1 MRNALLYFLF
11 IITGLLFLGRL
22 FYLQV
27 VEDSVKHQ
35 SESNAYKRQRVY
47 PERGHIYDRNQQ
59 LLVANQ
65 PSYDLMVI
73 PRKVKPFDTLQL
85 CDLLTIDKERLLK
98 QLKKARRYSPRL
110 PSPVVA
116 QMSKIEYAS
125 LQEKIRK
132 FTGFYIQKR
141 SARDYQTAIGANVLG
156 YIAEVTP
163 QKVKNNPYYQSGDL
177 YGKSGVEKSY
187 EKILRGKKGV
197 EYIQK
202 DKFNRDI
209 GSYKSGTLDTLPQN
223 GKDITITIDAVL
235 QQYGEE
241 LMVNKRGGIIAIEP
255 STGEILSLVSA
266 PSYNPALLVGRQRS
280 KNFTKLYLDSIA
292 KPLYDRGVQGEY
304 PPGSPFKLLNAL
316 IGLEEGVID
325 DRTRVT
331 CRHGLHYGAKKP
343 FGCHCDFGASN
354 DLNKAIFA
362 SCNAYFGK
370 TYLKILDKYPTATIG
385 LKHWSEHAKSFGLG
399 KYLDN
404 DLSVGNKGR
413 IPDDKYYNSW
423 YGKNKVYSTFTISNS
438 IGQGEVLTT
447 PIQLANMTAAI
458 ANRGYYYTPHIV
470 KDIKGESIAEKF
482 TTKRVTT
489 ISPEHFEPVIQGM
502 YDVYE
507 KNGGTGYYA
516 RVNGIEICGKTGTS
530 EVYGKIDGV
539 RTQLDDHSIF
549 VAFAPK
555 DNPKIAIAVFVEHGF
570 WGSRWAAP
578 MASLM
583 IEKYLKGTISRKDME
598 VRMLNGSLQHVYD
611 SFISGEPF
619 EINRKRPR
627 Q

>member
-1 MRNALLYFLF
+1 MRNALLYILV
-11 IITGLLFLGRL
+11 IITGLLFIGRL

-27 VEDSVKHQ
+27 YDDSFKHQ
-35 SESNAYKRQRVY
+35 SESNAYKRMRVY

-85 CDLLTIDKERLLK
+85 CDLLTIDKEKLIK
-98 QLKKARRYSPRL
+98 QLNKARRYSPRL

-132 FTGFYIQKR
+132 FKGFYIQKR
-141 SARDYQTAIGANVLG
+141 SARDYQTSIGANVLG

-187 EKILRGKKGV
+187 EKILRGNKGV
-197 EYIQK
+197 KYIQK

-209 GSYKSGTLDTLPQN
+209 GSYKNGTLDTLPQN

-325 DRTRVT
+325 EATRVT

-343 FGCHCDFGASN
+343 FGCHCNFGISN

-385 LKHWSEHAKSFGLG
+385 LKHWSDHAKSFGLG
-399 KYLDN
+399 NYLDN

-470 KDIKGESIAEKF
+470 KNIKGDTLPKKF

-489 ISPEHFEPVIQGM
+489 ISPKHFEPVIQGM

-583 IEKYLKGTISRKDME
+583 IEKYLKGTISRKDLE
-598 VRMLNGSLQHVYD
+598 IKMLNGSLENVYD
-611 SFISGEPF
+611 SYISGEPF

-627 Q
+627 

>member
-1 MRNALLYFLF
+1 MRNALLYFLV
-11 IITGLLFLGRL
+11 IITGLLFVGRL

-27 VEDSVKHQ
+27 VEDSFKHQ

>member
-1 MRNALLYFLF
+1 MRNALLYLLV
-11 IITGLLFLGRL
+11 IITGLLFVGRL

-27 VEDSVKHQ
+27 VEDSFKNQ
-35 SESNAYKRQRVY
+35 SESNAYKRERVY

-85 CDLLTIDKERLLK
+85 CDLLDIDKEKLIK

-132 FTGFYIQKR
+132 FPGFYIQKR

-163 QKVKNNPYYQSGDL
+163 QKVKMNPYYQSGDL

-187 EKILRGKKGV
+187 EKTLRGEKGV
-197 EYIQK
+197 KYIQK

-209 GSYKSGTLDTLPQN
+209 GSYKNGTLDTLPKN

-325 DRTRVT
+325 ENTRVT

-343 FGCHCDFGASN
+343 FGCHCNFGSSN

-385 LKHWSEHAKSFGLG
+385 LKHWSDHAKSFGLG
-399 KYLDN
+399 KYLGN

-470 KDIKGESIAEKF
+470 KNIKGDTLPKKF

-583 IEKYLKGTISRKDME
+583 IEKYLKGTISRKDLE
-598 VRMLNGSLQHVYD
+598 VKMLDGSLKHVYD

-627 Q
+627 

>member
-1 MRNALLYFLF
+1 MRNALLYILV
-11 IITGLLFLGRL
+11 IITGLLFIGRL

-27 VEDSVKHQ
+27 YDDSFKHQ
-35 SESNAYKRQRVY
+35 SESNAYKRMRVY

-85 CDLLTIDKERLLK
+85 CDLLTIDKEKLIK
-98 QLKKARRYSPRL
+98 QLNKARRYSPRL

-132 FTGFYIQKR
+132 FKGFYIQKR
-141 SARDYQTAIGANVLG
+141 SARDYQTSIGANVLG

-187 EKILRGKKGV
+187 EKILRGNKGV
-197 EYIQK
+197 KYIQK

-209 GSYKSGTLDTLPQN
+209 GSYKNGTLDTLPQN

-325 DRTRVT
+325 EATRVT

-343 FGCHCDFGASN
+343 FGCHCNFGISN

-385 LKHWSEHAKSFGLG
+385 LKHWSDHAKSFGLG
-399 KYLDN
+399 NYLDN

-458 ANRGYYYTPHIV
+458 ANRGFYYTPHIV
-470 KDIKGESIAEKF
+470 KNIKGDTLPKKF

-583 IEKYLKGTISRKDME
+583 IEKYLKGTISRKDLE
-598 VRMLNGSLQHVYD
+598 IKMLNGSLENVYD
-611 SFISGEPF
+611 SYISGEPF
-619 EINRKRPR
+619 KINRNRAR
-627 Q
+627 

>member
-1 MRNALLYFLF
+1 MRNALLYLLV
-11 IITGLLFLGRL
+11 IITGLLFIGRL

-27 VEDSVKHQ
+27 VDDSFKLQ
-35 SESNAYKRQRVY
+35 SESNAYKRLRVY

-85 CDLLTIDKERLLK
+85 CDLLAIDKEKLIK

-141 SARDYQTAIGANVLG
+141 SARDYQTSIGANVLG

-163 QKVKNNPYYQSGDL
+163 AKVKSNPYYQSGDL

-187 EKILRGKKGV
+187 EKTLRGKKGV
-197 EYIQK
+197 KYLQK

-209 GSYKSGTLDTLPQN
+209 GSYKNGTLDTIPEN

-241 LMVNKRGGIIAIEP
+241 LMANKRGGIIAIEP
-255 STGEILSLVSA
+255 SSGEILSLVSA
-266 PSYNPALLVGRQRS
+266 PSYNPARLVGRQRS
-280 KNFTKLYLDSIA
+280 KNYTELYLDSIA
-292 KPLYDRGVQGEY
+292 KPLFDRSLQGQY

-316 IGLEEGVID
+316 IALEEGVVNEN
-325 DRTRVT
+325 TRVT
-331 CRHGLHYGAKKP
+331 CRYGLHYGARKP
-343 FGCHCDFGASN
+343 FGCHCPFGASN
-354 DLNKAIFA
+354 DLNRAIFE

-370 TYLKILDKYPTATIG
+370 TYLNILNKYPNATIG
-385 LKHWSEHAKSFGLG
+385 VQKWSEHAKSFGLG
-399 KYLDN
+399 NYLNN
-404 DLSVGNKGR
+404 DLSVGNKGL
-413 IPDDKYYNSW
+413 IPDSTYYIRHRK
-423 YGKNKVYSTFTISNS
+423 GRLRSTYIISNS
-438 IGQGEVLTT
+438 IGQGEVQTT

-458 ANRGYYYTPHIV
+458 ANRGFYYTPHIV
-470 KDIKGESIAEKF
+470 KNIKGDTLPKKF

-489 ISPEHFEPVIQGM
+489 ISPKHFEPVIQGM

-507 KNGGTGYYA
+507 EPRGTGY
-516 RVNGIEICGKTGTS
+516 RSRINGIEICGKTGTS

-555 DNPKIAIAVFVEHGF
+555 DNPKIAIAVFVEHAYYG
-570 WGSRWAAP
+570 GRWAAP
-578 MASLM
+578 IASLM
-583 IEKYLKGTISRKDME
+583 IEKYLKGTISRKDLE

-611 SFISGEPF
+611 SYISGEPF
-619 EINRKRPR
+619 EINGKRPR
-627 Q
+627 

>member
-1 MRNALLYFLF
+1 MRNALLYILV
-11 IITGLLFLGRL
+11 IITGLLFIGRL

-27 VEDSVKHQ
+27 FDDSFKHQ
-35 SESNAYKRQRVY
+35 SESNAYKRMRVY

-85 CDLLTIDKERLLK
+85 CDLLTIDKENLIR

-125 LQEKIRK
+125 LQERIRK
-132 FTGFYIQKR
+132 FPGFYIQKR
-141 SARDYQTAIGANVLG
+141 SARDYQTSIGANVLG

-163 QKVKNNPYYQSGDL
+163 QKVKSNPYYQSGDL

-187 EKILRGKKGV
+187 EKTLRGKKGV
-197 EYIQK
+197 KYIQK

-209 GSYKSGTLDTLPQN
+209 GSYKNGTLDTIPEN
-223 GKDITITIDAVL
+223 GKDITITIDAIL

-325 DRTRVT
+325 ENTRVT

-343 FGCHCDFGASN
+343 FGCHCNFGASN

-370 TYLKILDKYPTATIG
+370 TYLKILDKYPTATLG
-385 LKHWSEHAKSFGLG
+385 LKHWSDHAKSFGLG
-399 KYLDN
+399 EYLNN

-470 KDIKGESIAEKF
+470 KNIKGDTLPKKF

-489 ISPEHFEPVIQGM
+489 ISPQHFEPVVQGM
-502 YDVYE
+502 FDVYE

-516 RVNGIEICGKTGTS
+516 RVNGIDICGKTGTS

-583 IEKYLKGTISRKDME
+583 IEKYLKGTISRKDLE
-598 VRMLNGSLQHVYD
+598 VRMLEGSLEDVYE
-611 SFISGEPF
+611 SYISGEPF
-619 EINRKRPR
+619 KINRNRPR
-627 Q
+627 

>member
-1 MRNALLYFLF
+1 MRKALLYILV
-11 IITGLLFLGRL
+11 IITGILFVGRL
-22 FYLQV
+22 FYLQIFD
-27 VEDSVKHQ
+27 DSFKHQ
-35 SESNAYKRQRVY
+35 SESNAYKRMRIY
-47 PERGHIYDRNQQ
+47 PERGHIYDRNQK

-73 PRKVKPFDTLQL
+73 PRNVKPFDSLVL
-85 CDLLTIDKERLLK
+85 CDLLDIRKDDLIKRLN
-98 QLKKARRYSPRL
+98 KARHYSPRL

-116 QMSKIEYAS
+116 QLSKIEYAS

-132 FTGFYIQKR
+132 FKGFYIQKR
-141 SARDYQTAIGANVLG
+141 SSRDYQTPIGANVLG

-163 QKVKNNPYYQSGDL
+163 QQVKKNPYYQSGDL

-187 EKILRGKKGV
+187 EKELRGVKGV
-197 EYIQK
+197 KYIQK

-209 GSYKSGTLDTLPQN
+209 GSYKNGVLDTLPRN
-223 GKDITITIDAVL
+223 GSDITITIDAVL
-235 QQYGEE
+235 QEYGEQ

-255 STGEILSLVSA
+255 SSGEILSLVSA

-292 KPLYDRGVQGEY
+292 KPLFDRSLQGQY
-304 PPGSPFKLLNAL
+304 PPGSPFKLMNAL
-316 IGLEEGVID
+316 IGLEEGVINEN
-325 DRTRVT
+325 TRVT
-331 CRHGLHYGAKKP
+331 CRHGLHYGARKP
-343 FGCHCDFGASN
+343 FGCHCPFGASN

-370 TYLKILDKYPTATIG
+370 TYLNILNKYSTAGIG
-385 LKHWSEHAKSFGLG
+385 VHKWSEHVKSFGLG
-399 KYLDN
+399 NYLNN

-413 IPDDKYYNSW
+413 IPDSIYYNSR
-423 YGKNKVYSTFTISNS
+423 YGYNRLRSTYIISNS
-438 IGQGEVLTT
+438 IGQGEVETT

-458 ANRGYYYTPHIV
+458 ANRGFYYTPHIV
-470 KDIKGESIAEKF
+470 KNIKGQKLDEKF

-489 ISPEHFEPVIQGM
+489 ISPQHFEPVIQGM

-507 KNGGTGYYA
+507 KPGGTGYYA
-516 RVNGIEICGKTGTS
+516 RINDIEICGKTGTS
-530 EVYGKIDGV
+530 EVYGLIDGV

-555 DNPKIAIAVFVEHGF
+555 DDPKIAIAVFVEHGF

-583 IEKYLKGTISRKDME
+583 IEKYLKGTISRKDLE
-598 VRMLNGSLQHVYD
+598 TKMLDGSLQHVYD

-627 Q
+627 

>member
-1 MRNALLYFLF
+1 MRNALLYILV
-11 IITGLLFLGRL
+11 IITGLLFVGRL
-22 FYLQV
+22 FYLQI
-27 VEDSVKHQ
+27 VEDSFKNQ
-35 SESNAYKRQRVY
+35 SESNAYKRERVY

-73 PRKVKPFDTLQL
+73 PRKVKSFDTLQL
-85 CDLLTIDKERLLK
+85 CDLLSIDKEKLIK
-98 QLKKARRYSPRL
+98 QLHKARRYSPRL
-110 PSPVVA
+110 PSSVVA

-132 FTGFYIQKR
+132 FKGFYIQKR
-141 SARDYQTAIGANVLG
+141 SARDYQTSIGANVLG
-156 YIAEVTP
+156 YISEVTP
-163 QKVKNNPYYQSGDL
+163 QKVKKNPYYQSGDL
-177 YGKSGVEKSY
+177 YGNSGVEKY
-187 EKILRGKKGV
+187 YVKTLRGVKGV
-197 EYIQK
+197 RYIQK

-209 GSYKSGTLDTLPQN
+209 GSYKNGTLDTLPQN
-223 GKDITITIDAVL
+223 GKDITITIDAIL

-280 KNFTKLYLDSIA
+280 KNFTKRYYDSIA

-304 PPGSPFKLLNAL
+304 PPGSPLKLLNAL

-325 DRTRVT
+325 ENSRVT

-343 FGCHCDFGASN
+343 FGCHCNFGASN

-385 LKHWSEHAKSFGLG
+385 LKHWSDHAKSFGLG
-399 KYLDN
+399 KYLNN

-470 KDIKGESIAEKF
+470 KNIKGDTLPKKF

-502 YDVYE
+502 FDVYE

-583 IEKYLKGTISRKDME
+583 IEKYLKGTISRKDLE
-598 VRMLNGSLQHVYD
+598 VRMLNGSLKDVYD
-611 SFISGEPF
+611 SYISGEPF
-619 EINRKRPR
+619 KINRNRAR
-627 Q
+627 

>member
-1 MRNALLYFLF
+1 MRNALLYILV
-11 IITGLLFLGRL
+11 IITGLLFIGRL

-27 VEDSVKHQ
+27 INESFKNQ
-35 SESNAYKRQRVY
+35 SESNAYKRERAY

-85 CDLLTIDKERLLK
+85 CDLLAIDKEKLIK

-132 FTGFYIQKR
+132 FKGFYIQKR
-141 SARDYQTAIGANVLG
+141 STRDYQTSIGANVLG
-156 YIAEVTP
+156 YIAEVN
-163 QKVKNNPYYQSGDL
+163 QKKVKNDPYYQSGDL
-177 YGKSGVEKSY
+177 YGRSGVEKYY
-187 EKILRGKKGV
+187 EKTLRGKKGV
-197 EYIQK
+197 KYIQK
-202 DKFNRDI
+202 DKFNRGI
-209 GSYKSGTLDTLPQN
+209 GSYKNGTLDTLPEI

-255 STGEILSLVSA
+255 SSGEILSLVSA
-266 PSYNPALLVGRQRS
+266 PSYNPALLLGRQRS
-280 KNFTKLYLDSIA
+280 KNFTKLYLDSIS
-292 KPLYDRGVQGEY
+292 KPLFDRSLQGQY

-316 IGLEEGVID
+316 IALEEGVVD
-325 DRTRVT
+325 ENTRVT
-331 CRHGLHYGAKKP
+331 CRHGLHYGARKP
-343 FGCHCDFGASN
+343 FGCHCPFGTSN
-354 DLNKAIFA
+354 NLNRAIFE

-370 TYLKILDKYPTATIG
+370 TYLNILNKYPNASIG
-385 LKHWSEHAKSFGLG
+385 VQKWSEHAKSFGLG
-399 KYLDN
+399 KYLNN
-404 DLSVGNKGR
+404 DLSVGKSGR
-413 IPDDKYYNSW
+413 IPDSAYYKRR
-423 YGKNKVYSTFTISNS
+423 YKKLFSTFIISNS
-438 IGQGEVLTT
+438 IGQGEVETT

-489 ISPEHFEPVIQGM
+489 ISPEHFDPVIQGM
-502 YDVYE
+502 FDVYE
-507 KNGGTGYYA
+507 KPRGTGY
-516 RVNGIEICGKTGTS
+516 RSRIKGIEICGKTGTS
-530 EVYGKIDGV
+530 EVYAKIDGV

-570 WGSRWAAP
+570 WGGRWAAP
-578 MASLM
+578 IASLM
-583 IEKYLKGTISRKDME
+583 IEKYLKGTVSRKDLE
-598 VRMLNGSLQHVYD
+598 IRMLNGSLQDVYD
-611 SFISGEPF
+611 SYISGEPF
-619 EINRKRPR
+619 KINRNRPR
-627 Q
+627 

>member
-1 MRNALLYFLF
+1 MRNALLYLLV
-11 IITGLLFLGRL
+11 IITGLLFVGRL

-27 VEDSVKHQ
+27 IEDSFKHQ
-35 SESNAYKRQRVY
+35 SESNAYKRERVY

-85 CDLLTIDKERLLK
+85 CDLLEIDKEKLIK
-98 QLKKARRYSPRL
+98 QLNKARRYSPRL

-132 FTGFYIQKR
+132 FKGFYIQKR
-141 SARDYQTAIGANVLG
+141 SARDYQTSIGANVLG

-163 QKVKNNPYYQSGDL
+163 QKVKKNPYYQSGDL

-187 EKILRGKKGV
+187 EKILRGEKGV
-197 EYIQK
+197 RYVQK

-209 GSYKSGTLDTLPQN
+209 GSYKNGTLDTLPKN

-325 DRTRVT
+325 ENTRVT

-343 FGCHCDFGASN
+343 FGCHCNFGSSN
-354 DLNKAIFA
+354 NLNKAIFA

-385 LKHWSEHAKSFGLG
+385 LKHWSDHAKSFGLG
-399 KYLDN
+399 KYLNN

-470 KDIKGESIAEKF
+470 KNIKGDTLPKKF
-482 TTKRVTT
+482 TTKRITT

-516 RVNGIEICGKTGTS
+516 RVKGIDICGKTGTS

-583 IEKYLKGTISRKDME
+583 IEKYLKGTISRKDLE
-598 VRMLNGSLQHVYD
+598 VKMLNGSLESVYD

-627 Q
+627 

>member
-1 MRNALLYFLF
+1 MRNALLYLLVV
-11 IITGLLFLGRL
+11 ITGLLFVGRL

-27 VEDSVKHQ
+27 VEDSFKNQ
-35 SESNAYKRQRVY
+35 SESNAYKRERVY

-85 CDLLTIDKERLLK
+85 CDLLAIDKEKLIK

-110 PSPVVA
+110 PSSVVA

-132 FTGFYIQKR
+132 FPGFYIQKR
-141 SARDYQTAIGANVLG
+141 SARDYQTSIGANVLG

-163 QKVKNNPYYQSGDL
+163 QKVKNNSYYQSGDL

-187 EKILRGKKGV
+187 EKTLRGEKGV
-197 EYIQK
+197 RYVQK

-209 GSYKSGTLDTLPQN
+209 GSYKNGTLDTLPKN

-325 DRTRVT
+325 ENTRVT

-343 FGCHCDFGASN
+343 FGCHCNFGSSN
-354 DLNKAIFA
+354 NLNKAIFA

-385 LKHWSEHAKSFGLG
+385 LKHWSDHAKSFGLG
-399 KYLDN
+399 KYLNN

-470 KDIKGESIAEKF
+470 KNIKGDTLPKKF
-482 TTKRVTT
+482 TTKRITT

-507 KNGGTGYYA
+507 KNGGTGYFA
-516 RVNGIEICGKTGTS
+516 RVKGIDICGKTGTS

-583 IEKYLKGTISRKDME
+583 IEKYLKGTISRKDLE
-598 VRMLNGSLQHVYD
+598 VRMLNGSLESVYD

-619 EINRKRPR
+619 EINRKRAR
-627 Q
+627 

>member
-1 MRNALLYFLF
+1 MRNALLYILVV
-11 IITGLLFLGRL
+11 ITGLLFVGRL
-22 FYLQV
+22 FYLQI
-27 VEDSVKHQ
+27 VEDSFKDQ
-35 SESNAYKRQRVY
+35 SESNAYKRERLY

-73 PRKVKPFDTLQL
+73 PRKVKPFDTMQL
-85 CDLLTIDKERLLK
+85 CDLLAIDKEKLIK

-110 PSPVVA
+110 PSSVVA

-132 FTGFYIQKR
+132 FKGFYIQKR
-141 SARDYQTAIGANVLG
+141 SARDYQTSIGANVLG
-156 YIAEVTP
+156 YIAEVN
-163 QKVKNNPYYQSGDL
+163 QKKIMDDPYYQSGDL
-177 YGKSGVEKSY
+177 YGKSGVEQSY
-187 EKILRGKKGV
+187 EEILRGKKGV

-209 GSYKSGTLDTLPQN
+209 GSYKNGTLDTLPEN
-223 GKDITITIDAVL
+223 GKDIAITIDAVL
-235 QQYGEE
+235 QQYGEQ

-280 KNFTKLYLDSIA
+280 KNFNKLYLDSVA
-292 KPLYDRGVQGEY
+292 KPLFDRSLQGQY

-316 IGLEEGVID
+316 IALEEGVVNES
-325 DRTRVT
+325 TRVT
-331 CRHGLHYGAKKP
+331 CRHGLHYGARRP
-343 FGCHCDFGASN
+343 FGCHCPFGTSN
-354 DLNKAIFA
+354 NLNRAIFE

-370 TYLKILDKYPTATIG
+370 TYLNILNKYPNANIG
-385 LKHWSEHAKSFGLG
+385 VQKWSEHAKSFGLG
-399 KYLDN
+399 KFLNN
-404 DLSVGNKGR
+404 DLSVGKSGR
-413 IPDDKYYNSW
+413 IPDSMYYNRA
-423 YGKNKVYSTFTISNS
+423 YGKGRLRSTYIISNS
-438 IGQGEVLTT
+438 IGQGEVETT

-482 TTKRVTT
+482 TTKHVTT
-489 ISPEHFEPVIQGM
+489 ISAEHFDPVIQGM
-502 YDVYE
+502 FDVYE
-507 KNGGTGYYA
+507 KPRGTGY
-516 RVNGIEICGKTGTS
+516 RSRIKGIEICGKTGTS
-530 EVYGKIDGV
+530 EVYTKIGGV
-539 RTQLDDHSIF
+539 KTQLDDHSIF

-570 WGSRWAAP
+570 WGGRWAAP
-578 MASLM
+578 IASLM
-583 IEKYLKGTISRKDME
+583 IEKYLKGTISRKDLE
-598 VRMLNGSLQHVYD
+598 ERMLNGSLKHVYD

-627 Q
+627 

>member
-1 MRNALLYFLF
+1 MRNALLYLLV
-11 IITGLLFLGRL
+11 IITGLLFIGRL

-27 VEDSVKHQ
+27 VEDSFKDQ
-35 SESNAYKRQRVY
+35 SESNAYKRERLY

-85 CDLLTIDKERLLK
+85 CDLLAIDKEKLIK

-132 FTGFYIQKR
+132 FKGFYIQKR
-141 SARDYQTAIGANVLG
+141 STRDYQTSIGANVLG
-156 YIAEVTP
+156 YIAEVSP
-163 QKVKNNPYYQSGDL
+163 KKVTDDPYYQSGDL
-177 YGKSGVEKSY
+177 YGKSGVEKYY
-187 EKILRGKKGV
+187 EKTLRGKKGV
-197 EYIQK
+197 KYIQK

-209 GSYKSGTLDTLPQN
+209 GSYENGTLDTLPEI

-255 STGEILSLVSA
+255 SSGEILSLISA
-266 PSYNPALLVGRQRS
+266 PSYNPALLLGRQRS

-292 KPLYDRGVQGEY
+292 KPLFDRSLQGQY

-316 IGLEEGVID
+316 IALEEGVINEN
-325 DRTRVT
+325 TRVT
-331 CRHGLHYGAKKP
+331 CRHGLHYGARKP
-343 FGCHCDFGASN
+343 FGCHCPFGTSN
-354 DLNKAIFA
+354 NLNRAIFE

-370 TYLKILDKYPTATIG
+370 TYLNILNKYPNASIG
-385 LKHWSEHAKSFGLG
+385 VQKWSEHAKSFGLG
-399 KYLDN
+399 NYLNN

-413 IPDDKYYNSW
+413 IPDSAYYNRVH
-423 YGKNKVYSTFTISNS
+423 GKNRLRSTYIISNS
-438 IGQGEVLTT
+438 IGQGQVETT

-470 KDIKGESIAEKF
+470 KNIKGESIAEKF

-489 ISPEHFEPVIQGM
+489 INPKHFEPVIQGM

-507 KNGGTGYYA
+507 KPRGTGYSS
-516 RVNGIEICGKTGTS
+516 RINGIEICGKTGTS
-530 EVYGKIDGV
+530 EVYAKIDGV

-570 WGSRWAAP
+570 WGGRWAAP
-578 MASLM
+578 IASLM
-583 IEKYLKGTISRKDME
+583 IEKYLRGTISRKDLE
-598 VRMLNGSLQHVYD
+598 VRMLNESLEHVYD

-619 EINRKRPR
+619 KINRNRPR
-627 Q
+627 

>member
-1 MRNALLYFLF
+1 MRNALLYLLV
-11 IITGLLFLGRL
+11 IITGLLFIGRL

-27 VEDSVKHQ
+27 VDDSFKLQ
-35 SESNAYKRQRVY
+35 SESNAYKRLRVY

-85 CDLLTIDKERLLK
+85 CDLLAIDKEKLIK

-141 SARDYQTAIGANVLG
+141 SARDYQTSIGANVLG

-163 QKVKNNPYYQSGDL
+163 AKVKSNPYYQSGDL

-187 EKILRGKKGV
+187 EKTLRGKKGV
-197 EYIQK
+197 KYLQK

-209 GSYKSGTLDTLPQN
+209 GSYKNGTLDTIPEN

-241 LMVNKRGGIIAIEP
+241 LMANKRGGIIAIEP
-255 STGEILSLVSA
+255 SSGEILSLVSA
-266 PSYNPALLVGRQRS
+266 PSYNPARLVGRQRS
-280 KNFTKLYLDSIA
+280 KNYTELYLDSIA
-292 KPLYDRGVQGEY
+292 KPLFDRSLQGQY

-316 IGLEEGVID
+316 IALEEGVVNEN
-325 DRTRVT
+325 TRVT
-331 CRHGLHYGAKKP
+331 CRYGLHYGARKP
-343 FGCHCDFGASN
+343 FGCHCPFGASN
-354 DLNKAIFA
+354 DLNRAIFE

-370 TYLKILDKYPTATIG
+370 TYLNILNKYPNATIG
-385 LKHWSEHAKSFGLG
+385 VQKWSEHAKSFGLG
-399 KYLDN
+399 NYLNN
-404 DLSVGNKGR
+404 DLSVGNKGL
-413 IPDDKYYNSW
+413 IPDSTYYIRHRK
-423 YGKNKVYSTFTISNS
+423 GRLRSTYIISNS
-438 IGQGEVLTT
+438 IGQGEVQTT

-458 ANRGYYYTPHIV
+458 ANRGFYYTPHIV
-470 KDIKGESIAEKF
+470 KNIKGDTLPKKF

-489 ISPEHFEPVIQGM
+489 ISPKHFEPVIQGM

-507 KNGGTGYYA
+507 EPRGTGY
-516 RVNGIEICGKTGTS
+516 RSRINGIEICGKTGTS

-555 DNPKIAIAVFVEHGF
+555 DNPKIAIAVFVEHAYYG
-570 WGSRWAAP
+570 GRWAAP
-578 MASLM
+578 IASLM
-583 IEKYLKGTISRKDME
+583 IEKYLKGTISRKDLE

-611 SFISGEPF
+611 SYISGEPF
-619 EINRKRPR
+619 EINGKRPR

>member
-1 MRNALLYFLF
+1 MRKALLYLLVIITGFLF
-11 IITGLLFLGRL
+11 IGRL
-22 FYLQV
+22 FYLQIFD
-27 VEDSVKHQ
+27 DSFKHQ
-35 SESNAYKRQRVY
+35 SESNAYKRMRIY
-47 PERGHIYDRNQQ
+47 PERGHIYDRNQN

-73 PRKVKPFDTLQL
+73 PRNVKPFDSLVL
-85 CDLLTIDKERLLK
+85 CDLLDINKEDLIKRLN
-98 QLKKARRYSPRL
+98 KARHYSPRL

-116 QMSKIEYAS
+116 QLSKIEYAS

-132 FTGFYIQKR
+132 FKGFYIQKR
-141 SARDYQTAIGANVLG
+141 SSRDYQTNIGANVLG

-163 QKVKNNPYYQSGDL
+163 QQVKKNPYYQSGDL

-187 EKILRGKKGV
+187 EKELRGVKGV
-197 EYIQK
+197 KYIQK

-209 GSYKSGTLDTLPQN
+209 GSYKNGVLDTLPKN
-223 GKDITITIDAVL
+223 GSDITITIDAVL
-235 QQYGEE
+235 QEYGEQ

-266 PSYNPALLVGRQRS
+266 PSYNPSMLVGRKRS

-292 KPLYDRGVQGEY
+292 KPLFDRSLQGQY
-304 PPGSPFKLLNAL
+304 APGSPFKLMNAL
-316 IGLEEGVID
+316 IGLEEGVINEN
-325 DRTRVT
+325 TRVT
-331 CRHGLHYGAKKP
+331 CRHGLHYGARKP
-343 FGCHCDFGASN
+343 FGCHCPFGASN

-370 TYLKILDKYPTATIG
+370 TYLNILNKYSTASIG
-385 LKHWSEHAKSFGLG
+385 VQEWSEHVKSFGLG
-399 KYLDN
+399 NYLHN

-413 IPDDKYYNSW
+413 IPDSAYYNGR
-423 YGKNKVYSTFTISNS
+423 YGYNRLRSTYIISNS
-438 IGQGEVLTT
+438 IGQGEVETT

-470 KDIKGESIAEKF
+470 KDIKGQKLSDKF

-489 ISPEHFEPVIQGM
+489 ISPQHFDPVIQGM

-507 KNGGTGYYA
+507 KPGGTGYYA
-516 RVNGIEICGKTGTS
+516 RINGIDICGKTGTS
-530 EVYGKIDGV
+530 EVYGVIDGV

-555 DNPKIAIAVFVEHGF
+555 DDPKIAIAVFVEHGF

-583 IEKYLKGTISRKDME
+583 IEKYLKGTISRKDLE
-598 VRMLNGSLQHVYD
+598 VKMLDGSLQHVYD

-627 Q
+627 

>member
-1 MRNALLYFLF
+1 MRKALLYLLV
-11 IITGLLFLGRL
+11 IITGIVFVSRL
-22 FYLQV
+22 FYLQIFD
-27 VEDSVKHQ
+27 DSFKHQ
-35 SESNAYKRQRVY
+35 SESNAYKRVRVY
-47 PERGHIYDRNQQ
+47 PERGHIYDRNHT

-73 PRKVKPFDTLQL
+73 PRNVKPFDSLML
-85 CDLLTIDKERLLK
+85 CDLLEITKDELVKRL
-98 QLKKARRYSPRL
+98 QKARHYSPRL

-116 QMSKIEYAS
+116 QLSKIEYAS

-132 FTGFYIQKR
+132 FKGFYIQKR
-141 SARDYQTAIGANVLG
+141 SSRDYQTSIGANVLG

-163 QKVKNNPYYQSGDL
+163 AKVKKNPYYQSGDL

-187 EKILRGKKGV
+187 EKELRGVKGV
-197 EYIQK
+197 KYIQK

-209 GSYKSGTLDTLPQN
+209 GSYKNGTLDTLPVN
-223 GKDITITIDAVL
+223 GSDITITVDAKL
-235 QQYGEE
+235 QEYGEQ

-255 STGEILSLVSA
+255 ATGEILSLVSA
-266 PSYNPALLVGRQRS
+266 PSYNPSLLVGRQRS
-280 KNFTKLYLDSIA
+280 KNFTKLYYDSIA
-292 KPLYDRGVQGEY
+292 KPLFDRSLQGQY
-304 PPGSPFKLLNAL
+304 APGSPFKLLNAL
-316 IGLEEGVID
+316 IGLEEGIINES
-325 DRTRVT
+325 TRVT
-331 CRHGLHYGAKKP
+331 CRHGLHYGARKP
-343 FGCHCDFGASN
+343 FGCHCAFGASN

-370 TYLKILDKYPTATIG
+370 TYLNILNKYPNASIG
-385 LKHWSEHAKSFGLG
+385 VQKWSDHAKSFGLG
-399 KYLDN
+399 NYLNN

-413 IPDDKYYNSW
+413 IPDSAYYNRVH
-423 YGKNKVYSTFTISNS
+423 GKNRLRSTYIISNS
-438 IGQGEVLTT
+438 IGQGQVETT

-458 ANRGYYYTPHIV
+458 ANRGFYYTPHIV
-470 KDIKGESIAEKF
+470 KDIKGQPLDEKF
-482 TTKRVTT
+482 TTKHVTT

-507 KNGGTGYYA
+507 KPGGTGYYA
-516 RVNGIEICGKTGTS
+516 RIDGIEICGKTGTS

-583 IEKYLKGTISRKDME
+583 IEKYLRGTISRKDLE
-598 VRMLNGSLQHVYD
+598 LKMLEGSLQNVYD
-611 SFISGEPF
+611 SYISGEPF

-627 Q
+627 

>member
-1 MRNALLYFLF
+1 MRNALLYLLV
-11 IITGLLFLGRL
+11 IITGLLFIGRL

-27 VEDSVKHQ
+27 VEDSFKDQ
-35 SESNAYKRQRVY
+35 SESNAYKRERLY

-85 CDLLTIDKERLLK
+85 CDLLAIDKEKLIK

-132 FTGFYIQKR
+132 FKGFYIQKR
-141 SARDYQTAIGANVLG
+141 STRDYQTSIGANVLG
-156 YIAEVTP
+156 YIAEVSP
-163 QKVKNNPYYQSGDL
+163 KKVTDDPYYQSGDL
-177 YGKSGVEKSY
+177 YGKSGVEKYY
-187 EKILRGKKGV
+187 EKTLRGKKGV
-197 EYIQK
+197 KYIQK
-202 DKFNRDI
+202 DKFNMDI
-209 GSYKSGTLDTLPQN
+209 GSYENGTLDTLPEI

-255 STGEILSLVSA
+255 SSGEILSLISA
-266 PSYNPALLVGRQRS
+266 PSYNPALLLGRQRS

-292 KPLYDRGVQGEY
+292 KPLFDRSLQGQY

-316 IGLEEGVID
+316 IALEEGVINEN
-325 DRTRVT
+325 TRVT
-331 CRHGLHYGAKKP
+331 CRHGLHYGARKP
-343 FGCHCDFGASN
+343 FGCHCPFGTSN
-354 DLNKAIFA
+354 NLNRAIFE

-370 TYLKILDKYPTATIG
+370 TYLNILNKYPNASIG
-385 LKHWSEHAKSFGLG
+385 VQKWSEHAKSFGLG
-399 KYLDN
+399 NYLNN

-413 IPDDKYYNSW
+413 IPDSAYYNRVH
-423 YGKNKVYSTFTISNS
+423 GKNRLRSTYIISNS
-438 IGQGEVLTT
+438 IGQGQVETT

-470 KDIKGESIAEKF
+470 KNIKGESIAEKF

-489 ISPEHFEPVIQGM
+489 INPKHFEPVIQGM

-507 KNGGTGYYA
+507 KPRGTGYSS
-516 RVNGIEICGKTGTS
+516 RINGIEICGKTGTS
-530 EVYGKIDGV
+530 EVYAKIDGV

-570 WGSRWAAP
+570 WGGRWAAP
-578 MASLM
+578 IASLM
-583 IEKYLKGTISRKDME
+583 IEKYLRGTISRKDLE
-598 VRMLNGSLQHVYD
+598 VRMLNESLEHVYD

-619 EINRKRPR
+619 KINRNRPR
-627 Q
+627 

>member
-1 MRNALLYFLF
+1 MRNALLYLLV
-11 IITGLLFLGRL
+11 IITGLLFVGRL

-27 VEDSVKHQ
+27 VEDSFKHQ
-35 SESNAYKRQRVY
+35 SESNAYKRMRVY
-47 PERGHIYDRNQQ
+47 PERGHVYDRNQQ

-73 PRKVKPFDTLQL
+73 PRKVKPFDTVQL
-85 CDLLTIDKERLLK
+85 CDLLAIDKEKLIK

-163 QKVKNNPYYQSGDL
+163 QKVKKSPYYQSGDL

-187 EKILRGKKGV
+187 EEILRGKKGV
-197 EYIQK
+197 KYIQK

-209 GSYKSGTLDTLPQN
+209 GSYKNGTLDTLPEN

-235 QQYGEE
+235 QEYGEQ
-241 LMVNKRGGIIAIEP
+241 LMENKRGGIIAIEP

-292 KPLYDRGVQGEY
+292 KPLFDRSLQGQY

-316 IGLEEGVID
+316 IALEEGVVD
-325 DRTRVT
+325 ENTRVT
-331 CRHGLHYGAKKP
+331 CRHGLHYGARKP
-343 FGCHCDFGASN
+343 FGCHCPFGTSN
-354 DLNKAIFA
+354 DLNRAIFE

-370 TYLKILDKYPTATIG
+370 TYLNILNKYPNASIG
-385 LKHWSEHAKSFGLG
+385 VQKWSDHAKSFGLG
-399 KYLDN
+399 NYLNN

-413 IPDDKYYNSW
+413 IPDSAYYNRVHR
-423 YGKNKVYSTFTISNS
+423 KNRLRSTYIISNS
-438 IGQGEVLTT
+438 IGQGQVETT

-470 KDIKGESIAEKF
+470 KNIKGDTLPKEF

-507 KNGGTGYYA
+507 KPRGTGY
-516 RVNGIEICGKTGTS
+516 RSRIDGIEICGKTGTS
-530 EVYGKIDGV
+530 EIYQKINGV

-570 WGSRWAAP
+570 WGGRWAAP
-578 MASLM
+578 IASLM
-583 IEKYLKGTISRKDME
+583 IEKYLKGTISRKDLE
-598 VRMLNGSLQHVYD
+598 VRMLDGSLQHVYD
-611 SFISGEPF
+611 SFTSGEPF

-627 Q
+627 

>member
-1 MRNALLYFLF
+1 MRKALLYILV
-11 IITGLLFLGRL
+11 IITGLLFIGRL
-22 FYLQV
+22 FYLQIFD
-27 VEDSVKHQ
+27 DSFKHQ
-35 SESNAYKRQRVY
+35 SESNAYKRERIY
-47 PERGHIYDRNQQ
+47 PERGHIYDRNQK

-73 PRKVKPFDTLQL
+73 PRNVTPFDSIAL
-85 CDLLTIDKERLLK
+85 CELLVISKEELIKRLN
-98 QLKKARRYSPRL
+98 KARHYSPRL

-116 QMSKIEYAS
+116 QLSKIEYAS

-132 FTGFYIQKR
+132 FKGFYIQKR
-141 SARDYQTAIGANVLG
+141 SSRDYQTTIGANVLG

-163 QKVKNNPYYQSGDL
+163 QKVKANPYYQSGDL

-187 EKILRGKKGV
+187 ETELRGVKGV
-197 EYIQK
+197 KYIQK

-209 GSYKSGTLDTLPQN
+209 GSYKKGILDTLPVN
-223 GKDITITIDAVL
+223 GSDITITIDATL
-235 QQYGEE
+235 QKYGEE
-241 LMVNKRGGIIAIEP
+241 LMLNKRGGIIAIEP
-255 STGEILSLVSA
+255 STGEILSLISA
-266 PSYNPALLVGRQRS
+266 PSYDPSLLVGRQRS

-325 DRTRVT
+325 ENTRVT
-331 CRHGLHYGAKKP
+331 CKHGLHYGAKKP
-343 FGCHCDFGASN
+343 FGCHCGFGTSN

-385 LKHWSEHAKSFGLG
+385 LKHWSNHAKSFGLG
-399 KYLDN
+399 KYLNN
-404 DLSVGNKGR
+404 DLAVGNKGR

-423 YGKNKVYSTFTISNS
+423 YGVNKVYSTFTISNS

-470 KDIKGESIAEKF
+470 KSIKGKQLSESF
-482 TTKRVTT
+482 TTKHVTT
-489 ISPEHFEPVIQGM
+489 ISPQHFEPVIQGM
-502 YDVYE
+502 FDVYE

-516 RVNGIEICGKTGTS
+516 RVKDIEICGKTGTS

-583 IEKYLKGTISRKDME
+583 IEKYLKGSISRKDLE
-598 VRMLNGSLQHVYD
+598 IKMLNGSLEDVYD
-611 SFISGEPF
+611 SFISGKPF

-627 Q
+627 

>member
-1 MRNALLYFLF
+1 MRNALLYVLVV
-11 IITGLLFLGRL
+11 ITGLLFVGRL

-27 VEDSVKHQ
+27 YDDSFKDQ
-35 SESNAYKRQRVY
+35 SESNAYKRVRAY

-73 PRKVKPFDTLQL
+73 PRKVKPFDTLLL
-85 CDLLTIDKERLLK
+85 CDLLTIDKEKLIK
-98 QLKKARRYSPRL
+98 ELKKARRYSPRL
-110 PSPVVA
+110 PSVVVG
-116 QMSKIEYAS
+116 QLSKIEYAS

-132 FTGFYIQKR
+132 FKGFYIQKR
-141 SARDYQTAIGANVLG
+141 STRDYQTTIGANVLG

-163 QKVKNNPYYQSGDL
+163 QKVKKNPYYRSGDL

-187 EKILRGKKGV
+187 ERILRGKKGV
-197 EYIQK
+197 KYIQK

-209 GSYKSGTLDTLPQN
+209 GSYKNGILDTLPEN

-255 STGEILSLVSA
+255 SSGEILSLVSA
-266 PSYNPALLVGRQRS
+266 PSYNPALLVGRKRS

-316 IGLEEGVID
+316 IGLEEGVISEN
-325 DRTRVT
+325 TRVT
-331 CRHGLHYGAKKP
+331 CKHGLHYGAKKP
-343 FGCHCDFGASN
+343 FGCHCRFGTSN

-399 KYLDN
+399 NYLNN

-413 IPDDKYYNSW
+413 IPDDKYYNNW

-470 KDIKGESIAEKF
+470 KKIKGDTLDTKF
-482 TTKRVTT
+482 TTKRITT
-489 ISPEHFEPVIQGM
+489 ISPEYFEPVIQGM

-516 RVNGIEICGKTGTS
+516 RVEGIDICGKTGTS
-530 EVYGKIDGV
+530 EVYGKINGV

-549 VAFAPK
+549 VAFAPRN
-555 DNPKIAIAVFVEHGF
+555 NPKIAIAVFVEHGF

-583 IEKYLKGTISRKDME
+583 IEKYLRGTISRKDLE
-598 VRMLNGSLQHVYD
+598 TKMLNGSLQEVYD
-611 SFISGEPF
+611 SYINGEPF
-619 EINRKRPR
+619 EINRNR
-627 Q
+627 

>member
-1 MRNALLYFLF
+1 MRNALLYLLV
-11 IITGLLFLGRL
+11 IITGLLFIGRL

-27 VEDSVKHQ
+27 VEDSFKLQ
-35 SESNAYKRQRVY
+35 SESNAYKRLRVY

-65 PSYDLMVI
+65 PSYDLMVV

-85 CDLLTIDKERLLK
+85 CDLLAIDKEKLIK

-141 SARDYQTAIGANVLG
+141 SARDYQTSIGANVLG

-163 QKVKNNPYYQSGDL
+163 QKVKSSPYYQSGDL

-187 EKILRGKKGV
+187 EKILRGNKGV
-197 EYIQK
+197 KYLQK
-202 DKFNRDI
+202 DKFNRNI
-209 GSYKSGTLDTLPQN
+209 GSYKNETLDTLPEN

-255 STGEILSLVSA
+255 SSGEILSLVSA
-266 PSYNPALLVGRQRS
+266 PSYNPARLVGRQRS
-280 KNFTKLYLDSIA
+280 KNYTELYLDSIA
-292 KPLYDRGVQGEY
+292 KPLFDRSLQGQY

-316 IGLEEGVID
+316 IALEEGVVNEN
-325 DRTRVT
+325 TRVT
-331 CRHGLHYGAKKP
+331 CRHGLHYGARKP
-343 FGCHCDFGASN
+343 FGCHCPFGASN
-354 DLNKAIFA
+354 DLNRAIFE

-370 TYLKILDKYPTATIG
+370 TYLNILNKYPNATIG
-385 LKHWSEHAKSFGLG
+385 VQKWSEHAKSFGLG
-399 KYLDN
+399 NYLNN
-404 DLSVGNKGR
+404 DLSVGNKGL
-413 IPDDKYYNSW
+413 IPDSTYYIRHRK
-423 YGKNKVYSTFTISNS
+423 GRLRSTYIISNS
-438 IGQGEVLTT
+438 IGQGEVQTT

-458 ANRGYYYTPHIV
+458 ANRGFYYTPHIV
-470 KDIKGESIAEKF
+470 KNIKGDTLPKKF

-489 ISPEHFEPVIQGM
+489 ISPKHFEPVIQGM

-507 KNGGTGYYA
+507 EPRGTGY
-516 RVNGIEICGKTGTS
+516 RSRINGIEICGKTGTS

-555 DNPKIAIAVFVEHGF
+555 DNPKIAIAVFVEHAYYG
-570 WGSRWAAP
+570 GRWAAP
-578 MASLM
+578 IASLM
-583 IEKYLKGTISRKDME
+583 IEKYLKGTISRKDLE

-611 SFISGEPF
+611 SYISGEPF
-619 EINRKRPR
+619 EINGKRPR
-627 Q
+627 

>member
-1 MRNALLYFLF
+1 MRNALLYILV
-11 IITGLLFLGRL
+11 IITGLLFVGRL

-27 VEDSVKHQ
+27 IEDSFKHQ
-35 SESNAYKRQRVY
+35 SESNAYKRERVY

-85 CDLLTIDKERLLK
+85 CDLLAIDKEKLIK
-98 QLKKARRYSPRL
+98 QLNKARRYSPRL

-132 FTGFYIQKR
+132 FKGFYIQKR

-163 QKVKNNPYYQSGDL
+163 QKVKKNPYYQSGDL

-187 EKILRGKKGV
+187 EKTLRGEKGV
-197 EYIQK
+197 RYVQK

-209 GSYKSGTLDTLPQN
+209 GSYKNGTLDTLPKN

-280 KNFTKLYLDSIA
+280 KNFNKLYLDSIA

-325 DRTRVT
+325 ESTRVT

-343 FGCHCDFGASN
+343 FGCHCSFGSSN

-385 LKHWSEHAKSFGLG
+385 LKHWSDHAKSFGLG
-399 KYLDN
+399 KYLNN

-470 KDIKGESIAEKF
+470 KNIKGDTLPKKF
-482 TTKRVTT
+482 TTKRITT
-489 ISPEHFEPVIQGM
+489 IGPEHFEPVIQGM

-516 RVNGIEICGKTGTS
+516 RVKGIEICGKTGTS

-583 IEKYLKGTISRKDME
+583 IEKYLKGTISRKDLE
-598 VRMLNGSLQHVYD
+598 VKMLNGSLESVYD

-627 Q
+627 

>member
-1 MRNALLYFLF
+1 MRKALLYILV
-11 IITGLLFLGRL
+11 IITGVLFVGRL
-22 FYLQV
+22 FYLQIFD
-27 VEDSVKHQ
+27 DSFKHQ
-35 SESNAYKRQRVY
+35 SESNAYKRERIY
-47 PERGHIYDRNQQ
+47 PARGHIYDRNEK

-73 PRKVKPFDTLQL
+73 PRNVKPFDSLAL
-85 CDLLTIDKERLLK
+85 CELLEISKDDLIKR
-98 QLKKARRYSPRL
+98 LKKARHYSPRL

-116 QMSKIEYAS
+116 QLSKIEYAS

-132 FTGFYIQKR
+132 FKGFYIQKR
-141 SARDYQTAIGANVLG
+141 SSRDYQTKIGANVLG

-163 QKVKNNPYYQSGDL
+163 QQVKKNPYYQSGDL

-187 EKILRGKKGV
+187 EKELRGVKGV
-197 EYIQK
+197 KYIQK

-209 GSYKSGTLDTLPQN
+209 GSYKNGVLDTLPKN
-223 GKDITITIDAVL
+223 GSDITITVDAVL
-235 QQYGEE
+235 QEYGEQ

-266 PSYNPALLVGRQRS
+266 PSYNPSLLVGRQRS
-280 KNFTKLYLDSIA
+280 KNFTKLYLDTIA
-292 KPLYDRGVQGEY
+292 KPLFDRSLQGQY
-304 PPGSPFKLLNAL
+304 APGSPFKLMNAL

-325 DRTRVT
+325 ENTRVT
-331 CRHGLHYGAKKP
+331 CRHGLHYGARKP
-343 FGCHCDFGASN
+343 FGCHCPFGASN
-354 DLNKAIFA
+354 NLNKAIFA

-370 TYLKILDKYPTATIG
+370 TYLNILNKYPTASIG
-385 LKHWSEHAKSFGLG
+385 VQKWSDHVKSFGLG
-399 KYLDN
+399 NYLNN

-413 IPDDKYYNSW
+413 IPDSAYYNSR
-423 YGKNKVYSTFTISNS
+423 YGYNRLRSTYIISNS
-438 IGQGEVLTT
+438 IGQGEVETT

-458 ANRGYYYTPHIV
+458 ANRGFYYTPHIV
-470 KDIKGESIAEKF
+470 KDIKGQTLDKKY
-482 TTKRVTT
+482 TTKHVTT
-489 ISPEHFEPVIQGM
+489 ISPQNFEPIIQGM

-507 KNGGTGYYA
+507 KPGGTGYYA
-516 RVNGIEICGKTGTS
+516 RINGIEICGKTGTS

-555 DNPKIAIAVFVEHGF
+555 DDPKIAIAVFVEHGF

-583 IEKYLKGTISRKDME
+583 IEKYLKGTISRKDLE
-598 VRMLNGSLQHVYD
+598 VKMLDGSLQHVYD

-627 Q
+627 

>member
-1 MRNALLYFLF
+1 MRNALLYILV
-11 IITGLLFLGRL
+11 IITGLLFVGRL
-22 FYLQV
+22 FYLQI
-27 VEDSVKHQ
+27 VEDSFKNQ
-35 SESNAYKRQRVY
+35 SESNAYKRERVY

-73 PRKVKPFDTLQL
+73 PRKVKSFDTLQL
-85 CDLLTIDKERLLK
+85 CDLLSIDKEKLIK
-98 QLKKARRYSPRL
+98 QLHKARRYSPRL
-110 PSPVVA
+110 PSSVVA

-132 FTGFYIQKR
+132 FKGFYIQKR
-141 SARDYQTAIGANVLG
+141 SARDYQTSIGANVLG
-156 YIAEVTP
+156 YISEVTP
-163 QKVKNNPYYQSGDL
+163 QKVKKNPYYQSGDL
-177 YGKSGVEKSY
+177 YGNSGVEKYY
-187 EKILRGKKGV
+187 EKTLRGVKGV
-197 EYIQK
+197 RYIQK

-209 GSYKSGTLDTLPQN
+209 GSYKNGTLDTLPQN
-223 GKDITITIDAVL
+223 GKDITITIDAIL

-280 KNFTKLYLDSIA
+280 KNFTKLYYDSIA

-325 DRTRVT
+325 ENSRVT

-343 FGCHCDFGASN
+343 FGCHCNFGASN

-385 LKHWSEHAKSFGLG
+385 LKHWSDHAKSFGLG
-399 KYLDN
+399 KYLNN

-470 KDIKGESIAEKF
+470 KNIKGDTLPKKF

-502 YDVYE
+502 FDVYE

-583 IEKYLKGTISRKDME
+583 IEKYLKGTISRKDLE
-598 VRMLNGSLQHVYD
+598 VRMLNGSLKDVYD
-611 SFISGEPF
+611 SYISGEPF
-619 EINRKRPR
+619 KINRNRAR
-627 Q
+627 